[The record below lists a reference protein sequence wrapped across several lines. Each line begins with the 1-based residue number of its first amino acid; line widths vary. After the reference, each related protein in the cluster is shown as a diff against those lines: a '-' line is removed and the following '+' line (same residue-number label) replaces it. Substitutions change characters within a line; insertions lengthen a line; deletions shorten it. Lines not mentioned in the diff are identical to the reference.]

1 VHTARFQYVGY
12 DPAKD
17 QAIVQYLGSNTAS
30 QVPAKEFM
38 ETGSAGYSLCAC
50 GVHARA
56 RKSSKVCMTWSRHTH
71 GETRNADRAGADG
84 TKYLAKFSRG
94 FA

>member
-1 VHTARFQYVGY
+1 MALRVARGLATALGMGSAGVVVLQTCGVLGAGQKETVVHTARFQYVGY

-38 ETGSAGYSLCAC
+38 ETGSAGDYSQLQEI
-50 GVHARA
+50 R
-56 RKSSKVCMTWSRHTH
+56 RKFGRT
-71 GETRNADRAGADG
+71 
-84 TKYLAKFSRG
+84 
-94 FA
+94 